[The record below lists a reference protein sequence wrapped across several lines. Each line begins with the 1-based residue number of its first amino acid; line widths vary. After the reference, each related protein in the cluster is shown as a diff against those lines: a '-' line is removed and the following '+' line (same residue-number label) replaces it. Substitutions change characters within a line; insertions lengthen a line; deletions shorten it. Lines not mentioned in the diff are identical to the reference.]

1 MKADTY
7 QDQVNAQ
14 QRQRLDSTTFHQ
26 QSSEFTQQRR
36 LTRSQWSVAGI
47 KTPLWRLDLIHIWF
61 ENVNICISL
70 YPGLLFCGNGK
81 LWVVDGGKDWCVLPS
96 PSLPLNPHHSPF
108 VPNTQHC
115 SLPPTHNT
123 VHCYQHTT
131 LFTATNTQHT
141 THNTVHCSLFTATNT
156 VHNHLHLPPFTAHH
170 AHTAMAQNTT
180 QNAQCM
186 YYLKYLCTL
195 KHGFTVVCKAQ

>member
-7 QDQVNAQ
+7 QDQLNAQ
-14 QRQRLDSTTFHQ
+14 QRRRLDSTTFHQ

-115 SLPPTHNT
+115 SLFTIHNT
-123 VHCYQHTT
+123 QHTT
-131 LFTATNTQHT
+131 LFTI
-141 THNTVHCSLFTATNT
+141 HCHQ
-156 VHNHLHLPPFTAHH
+156 HNHLHLPLFTAQH
-170 AHTAMAQNTT
+170 AHTAMAHNTR

-186 YYLKYLCTL
+186 
-195 KHGFTVVCKAQ
+195 